1 MEYNDE
7 VINYDDE
14 LFIWK
19 GRAIQLETEYNELM
33 KQYEQVKTLKEQLE
47 LHILQMEMPK
57 ASKKKRNISQYQ
69 QEFKVFLE
77 KKKNDQDFIACIRG
91 KLETLELITNN
102 EPIPWVIFRSECK
115 KLFKKNNKEHQN
127 IT

>member
-1 MEYNDE
+1 MEYEDE

-47 LHILQMEMPK
+47 LHILQNEQPK
-57 ASKKKRNISQYQ
+57 TSKKKRNMSQYQ
-69 QEFKVFLE
+69 QEFKAFLE
-77 KKKNDQDFIACIRG
+77 KKKNDPDFIALIRG
-91 KLETLELITNN
+91 KLETLELVTQN
-102 EPIPWVIFRSECK
+102 EPIPWVILRNECK
-115 KLFKKNNKEHQN
+115 KLFKNNSKEHQN
-127 IT
+127 IS